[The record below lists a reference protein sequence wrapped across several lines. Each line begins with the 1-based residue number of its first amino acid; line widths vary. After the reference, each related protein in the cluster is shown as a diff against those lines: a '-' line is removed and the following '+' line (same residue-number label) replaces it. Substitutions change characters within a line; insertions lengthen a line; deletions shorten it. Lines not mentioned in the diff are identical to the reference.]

1 MWHDVWVHKAH
12 FWLIWQKLV
21 FMLFVLGLKSE
32 ESVKLRAGVRNHR
45 PAEIQVCSYANN
57 TVQTLGVGRIV
68 SCLCSLRQPNIYCN
82 LNESVVFVFMW
93 SKLYFQ
99 HHYSSL
105 QCHMIFRNHANM
117 LLKKP
122 FWLLSMLRT
131 VVLLPVF
138 VETVIHFFFQ
148 NALMNRKIKRTAFL
162 WNINLLQ
169 HCLYRHFW
177 SI

>member
-1 MWHDVWVHKAH
+1 MWHDVWVHKAR

-32 ESVKLRAGVRNHR
+32 ESVKTRAGVRNHR

-57 TVQTLGVGRIV
+57 TVQTLGVGKIV
-68 SCLCSLRQPNIYCN
+68 SCLCSLRQPTIYCN

-99 HHYSSL
+99 NHYSRWSSEIML
-105 QCHMIFRNHANM
+105 ICCSRNISDCYQC
-117 LLKKP
+117 
-122 FWLLSMLRT
+122 WEQ
-131 VVLLPVF
+131 LLPVF
-138 VETVIHFFFQ
+138 VETVFFQ
-148 NALMNRKIKRTAFL
+148 NALMNRKFKRTAFI

-169 HCLYRHFW
+169 HSL
-177 SI
+177 

>member
-1 MWHDVWVHKAH
+1 
-12 FWLIWQKLV
+12 
-21 FMLFVLGLKSE
+21 MLFVLGLKSE
-32 ESVKLRAGVRNHR
+32 ESVKTRAGVRNHR

-105 QCHMIFRNHANM
+105 QCHMIFRNQYNM
-117 LLKKP
+117 LIEKP

-138 VETVIHFFFQ
+138 VETVIHVFSECFNEQKDQKNSISLQYKPF
-148 NALMNRKIKRTAFL
+148 ATLSL
-162 WNINLLQ
+162 LSLLINLMHPCWIYINHADPQ
-169 HCLYRHFW
+169 TFEQ
-177 SI
+177 